1 MARAARSDEF
11 DPYEV
16 SVFHCINRCVRRCF
30 LCGVDPLTGEDFE
43 HRKAWIEKRLEFLA
57 AHFGIDVIGFSVLS
71 NHFHVVLRNRP
82 DVVATWSDEEVA
94 RRWRMLCPLRKQ
106 PDGTPQSPT
115 QDEIQAIVSDP
126 DRVKELRTRLSHISW
141 FMKMVSERVARRANA
156 EEDVTGRFWQG
167 RFRGIKLADAAAILA
182 CLMYVDLN
190 PIRAGICDTP
200 EQSEHT
206 SAKHR
211 IDQHRNLEAHAAD
224 WLAPL
229 TIDELALP
237 GPSPSSLSSRCS
249 DKGVLPISLEDYL
262 MLLDWT
268 GRQVAQGTSGSVPEH
283 LAPILI
289 RLGIDTAHW
298 TTLSTRFGE
307 LFCRVA
313 GSPSTL
319 AAAAARKGHRWY
331 QAPGAPLLSAAAA

>member
-1 MARAARSDEF
+1 MARAARSDVF
-11 DPYEV
+11 DPHQV

-30 LCGVDPLTGEDFE
+30 LCGVDPLTGENFE
-43 HRKAWIEKRLEFLA
+43 HRKVWIEHRLEFLA
-57 AHFGIDVIGFSVLS
+57 AQFGIDVIGFSVLS
-71 NHFHVVLRNRP
+71 SHFHVILRNRP

-106 PDGTPQSPT
+106 PDGSPEPPT
-115 QDEIQAIVSDP
+115 QQEIQAIVNDP
-126 DRVKELRTRLSHISW
+126 DRVQELRTRLSHISW

-156 EEDVTGRFWQG
+156 EEELTGRFWQG

-206 SAKHR
+206 SAKR
-211 IDQHRNLEAHAAD
+211 RLDQNRHLKSHAAD

-229 TIDELALP
+229 TIDETASP
-237 GPSPSSLSSRCS
+237 GPTPSSLSSRCS
-249 DKGVLPISLEDYL
+249 DKGVLPVSLEDYL

-268 GRQVAQGTSGSVPEH
+268 GRQVAGGRTGSIPEH
-283 LAPILI
+283 LAPILV
-289 RLGIDTAHW
+289 RLGIDTEHW
-298 TTLSTRFGE
+298 ITLSTRFGE
-307 LFCRVA
+307 LFRRVA
-313 GSPSTL
+313 GSRPTL
-319 AAAAARKGHRWY
+319 AAAAARQGCRWY
-331 QAPGAPLLSAAAA
+331 QAPGGQLLTASAA

>member
-1 MARAARSDEF
+1 MARTARSDEF
-11 DPYEV
+11 DPHEV

-43 HRKAWIEKRLEFLA
+43 HRKVWIEKRLEFLA
-57 AHFGIDVIGFSVLS
+57 AQFGIDVIGFSVLS

-82 DVVATWSDEEVA
+82 DVVATWPDEEVA
-94 RRWRMLCPLRKQ
+94 QRWRMLCPLRKQ
-106 PDGTPQSPT
+106 PDGTPQTPT
-115 QDEIQAIVSDP
+115 QDEILSIVRDP
-126 DRVKELRTRLSHISW
+126 NRVQELRTRLSHISW

-156 EEDVTGRFWQG
+156 EEDLTGRFWQG

-190 PIRAGICDTP
+190 PIRAGICETP

-206 SAKHR
+206 SAKRR
-211 IDQHRNLEAHAAD
+211 IDQHRNRDPQASD

-249 DKGVLPISLEDYL
+249 DKGVLPVSLEDYL

-268 GRQVAQGTSGSVPEH
+268 GRQVAQGKSGKVPDH

-289 RLGIDTAHW
+289 RLGIDTEHW
-298 TTLSTRFGE
+298 TTLSSRFGE
-307 LFCRVA
+307 LFFSVA
-313 GSPSTL
+313 GSPPTL

-331 QAPGAPLLSAAAA
+331 QAPGGPLLSAGAA